1 MDDQE
6 EKQQEEKDVNEK
18 VNSGGA
24 DENISD
30 AVEQVANVQNWTM
43 VGNAAVTTLGWSEIA
58 RILLRI
64 LCNFIPALA
73 DVGKLNGKLKFYFS
87 PISFGNKLDLAQLL
101 IWLLLVVIWGT
112 IIMGVVIVVYIIAY
126 CNAGVGNL
134 LECSA
139 YVLKATI
146 N

>member
-6 EKQQEEKDVNEK
+6 EIQQNEKDVNEK
-18 VNSGGA
+18 VDSGGT

-30 AVEQVANVQNWTM
+30 AVEQVTNVQNWT
-43 VGNAAVTTLGWSEIA
+43 VVANAAITTLGWSEIA
-58 RILLRI
+58 RVLLRI
-64 LCNFIPALA
+64 LCSFIPALA

-87 PISFGNKLDLAQLL
+87 PISLGNKLDLAQLL
-101 IWLLLVVIWGT
+101 IWLLLVVIWGAV
-112 IIMGVVIVVYIIAY
+112 IMGVVLVIYIIAY